1 MKIIEF
7 LIRKLKGSFRCA
19 KEQGMVVGK
28 NVSVMGG
35 VDFGSEPYLIT
46 LHDNCR
52 ISCNVTFINHD
63 GGTWAFRND
72 NERYKHVVK
81 YGTIEVGEYTFIGA
95 NSTIMPGVKIG
106 DHCVIG
112 ACSLVNKDVPSGT
125 IVGGVPAKFICK
137 TIDYAERCLNNMP
150 NDFDEDAYFKDKKK
164 YLIEHYMR
172 KKE

>member
-1 MKIIEF
+1 MNIVGYV
-7 LIRKLKGSFRCA
+7 IRKLKGSLRCA

-81 YGTIEVGEYTFIGA
+81 YGTIEIGEYTFIGA

-125 IVGGVPAKFICK
+125 IVGGYQRNLFVKRWIMQSAV
-137 TIDYAERCLNNMP
+137 
-150 NDFDEDAYFKDKKK
+150 
-164 YLIEHYMR
+164 
-172 KKE
+172 

>member
-1 MKIIEF
+1 MNI
-7 LIRKLKGSFRCA
+7 LNYVVRKLKGSLRCA
-19 KEQGMVVGK
+19 KEQGMLVGK
-28 NVSVMGG
+28 GVSVMGG

-52 ISCNVTFINHD
+52 ISSNVVFINHD

-72 NERYKHVVK
+72 NERYKSVIK
-81 YGTIEVGEYTFIGA
+81 YGTIEVGAWTFIGA

-125 IVGGVPAKFICK
+125 IVGGVPAKYICK
-137 TIDYAERCLNNMP
+137 TEDYAERCLKNMLE
-150 NDFDEDAYFKDKKK
+150 DFDEEAYLADKKK
-164 YLIEHYMR
+164 YLIKHYM
-172 KKE
+172 KG

>member
-1 MKIIEF
+1 MNI
-7 LIRKLKGSFRCA
+7 LGYVIRKLKGSLRCA

-72 NERYKHVVK
+72 NERYKSVVK

-95 NSTIMPGVKIG
+95 NSTIMPGVN
-106 DHCVIG
+106 VIG

-125 IVGGVPAKFICK
+125 IVGGIPARFICK
-137 TIDYAERCLNNMP
+137 TMDYAERCLNSMP
-150 NDFDEDAYFKDKKK
+150 EDFDEEAYFKDKKK

-172 KKE
+172 KR

>member
-1 MKIIEF
+1 MNI
-7 LIRKLKGSFRCA
+7 LGYVIRKLKGSLRCA
-19 KEQGMVVGK
+19 KEQGMIVGK

-46 LHDNCR
+46 LHNNCR
-52 ISCNVTFINHD
+52 ISTNVTFINHD

-72 NERYKHVVK
+72 NERYKSVVK

-125 IVGGVPAKFICK
+125 IVGGGAGEV
-137 TIDYAERCLNNMP
+137 YLQ
-150 NDFDEDAYFKDKKK
+150 NDG
-164 YLIEHYMR
+164 LC
-172 KKE
+172 

>member
-1 MKIIEF
+1 MNI
-7 LIRKLKGSFRCA
+7 LGYVIRKLKGSLRCA
-19 KEQGMVVGK
+19 KEEGMVVGK

-35 VDFGSEPYLIT
+35 VDFGSEPYLII

-72 NERYKHVVK
+72 NERYKSVVK

-112 ACSLVNKDVPSGT
+112 TCSLVNKDVPNGI
-125 IVGGVPAKFICK
+125 IVGGYRRSLFAKRWIM
-137 TIDYAERCLNNMP
+137 LNVV
-150 NDFDEDAYFKDKKK
+150 
-164 YLIEHYMR
+164 
-172 KKE
+172 

>member
-1 MKIIEF
+1 MRIIKYVA
-7 LIRKLKGSFRCA
+7 RKLKGSLRCA

-52 ISCNVTFINHD
+52 ISCNVTFVNHD

-81 YGTIEVGEYTFIGA
+81 FGTIEIGEYTFIGA

-112 ACSLVNKDVPSGT
+112 ACSLVNKNVPSGT
-125 IVGGVPAKFICK
+125 VVGGYQRNLFVK
-137 TIDYAERCLNNMP
+137 R
-150 NDFDEDAYFKDKKK
+150 
-164 YLIEHYMR
+164 LITQSVV
-172 KKE
+172 